1 MDSCHGQLDDKKF
14 HVMLWS
20 ETVIR
25 DWIFEPEYAV
35 LILTPSTLG
44 KIWEIIKKNLLH
56 SRILPPCGGN
66 TPQFLHTSDKVMI
79 LSLWSDIFPDATL
92 TATQSDNDSFLN
104 LNSSTGSNEKQE
116 MDSS

>member
-1 MDSCHGQLDDKKF
+1 
-14 HVMLWS
+14 
-20 ETVIR
+20 
-25 DWIFEPEYAV
+25 
-35 LILTPSTLG
+35 
-44 KIWEIIKKNLLH
+44 
-56 SRILPPCGGN
+56 
-66 TPQFLHTSDKVMI
+66 MI